1 MSAEPKRYYPK
12 RYYKA
17 QVSPSG
23 RLSLPADFR
32 KAVGLEK
39 GGAVIIELDGNDIR
53 VRTVQEAV
61 ARAQALARRL
71 FADRTDV
78 SVDDFLAHRRED
90 WGEEP

>member
-1 MSAEPKRYYPK
+1 MSTQAKRYHK
-12 RYYKA
+12 T

-23 RLSLPADFR
+23 RLSLPADLR

-39 GGAVIIELDGNDIR
+39 GGTVIVELDGNDIR

-61 ARAQALARRL
+61 TRAQALARRL
-71 FADRTDV
+71 FGDRPDV

-90 WGEEP
+90 WGEEA

>member
-1 MSAEPKRYYPK
+1 VSAQGKRYH
-12 RYYKA
+12 KA

-39 GGAVIIELDGNDIR
+39 GGTVIVELDGNDIR

-71 FADRTDV
+71 FSDRPDV
-78 SVDDFLAHRRED
+78 SVDDFLANRRED
-90 WGEEP
+90 WGEEL

>member
-1 MSAEPKRYYPK
+1 MSPPAKRYHK
-12 RYYKA
+12 V
-17 QVSPSG
+17 QVSRSG
-23 RLSLPADFR
+23 RLSLPSDFR

-39 GGAVIIELDGNDIR
+39 GGAVIVELDGNDIR

-71 FADRTDV
+71 FGDRPDV

-90 WGEEP
+90 WGEDS